1 MNQEQA
7 LFLGSGDAV
16 PMEWLPKRDGI
27 TPISQRENI
36 GKNLRY
42 RLRARR
48 NTRVLAFL
56 ADLLAL
62 LAAFLG
68 AGLVRFG
75 EPLHGNALN
84 TLGAILPVYFIVAI
98 NNRCFHLDAVA
109 RARVG
114 AWNAI
119 MAFLVTL
126 SVVGLVAFFLRVN
139 AEFSRA
145 VLGTGSVA
153 ALVLLPTFRFAAVRA
168 GRILFGGATTSDIVI
183 EDGVSIGPS
192 DAIVIDAQR
201 LGLEPRLDD
210 PVMLDRLG
218 RCIEG
223 ADRVVVACPP
233 ERRAL
238 WAIVLKGAD
247 VHAEVIAA
255 DLDRLGAIGISS
267 FEGES
272 TLIVAASPLGIL
284 DRTLKRILDVGLTLA
299 SLPLAL
305 PIMAAVAIAVRL
317 DSPGPILFKQMRVG
331 LGNRI
336 FHMYKFRSMFSEN
349 TDSLGDR
356 STRRGDDRVTR
367 VGQFIRATSL
377 DELPQL
383 FNVLSGAMSIV
394 GPRPHPLLSK
404 AQDRLF
410 WDIDQTYWHRHAMK
424 PGLTGLAQVRGFR
437 GATET
442 ELDLTN
448 RLRADLEYLS
458 GWTIWRDLMII
469 IATFKVVTHRNA
481 F

>member
-201 LGLEPRLDD
+201 LGLEPRVGRSGYARSARPLHRRRR
-210 PVMLDRLG
+210 PGGCRLSA
-218 RCIEG
+218 G
-223 ADRVVVACPP
+223 AA
-233 ERRAL
+233 RA
-238 WAIVLKGAD
+238 
-247 VHAEVIAA
+247 
-255 DLDRLGAIGISS
+255 
-267 FEGES
+267 
-272 TLIVAASPLGIL
+272 
-284 DRTLKRILDVGLTLA
+284 
-299 SLPLAL
+299 
-305 PIMAAVAIAVRL
+305 
-317 DSPGPILFKQMRVG
+317 
-331 LGNRI
+331 
-336 FHMYKFRSMFSEN
+336 
-349 TDSLGDR
+349 LGDR
-356 STRRGDDRVTR
+356 AEGRRRACRSDCCRSRPSRRDRD
-367 VGQFIRATSL
+367 F
-377 DELPQL
+377 QL
-383 FNVLSGAMSIV
+383 
-394 GPRPHPLLSK
+394 
-404 AQDRLF
+404 
-410 WDIDQTYWHRHAMK
+410 
-424 PGLTGLAQVRGFR
+424 
-437 GATET
+437 
-442 ELDLTN
+442 
-448 RLRADLEYLS
+448 
-458 GWTIWRDLMII
+458 
-469 IATFKVVTHRNA
+469 
-481 F
+481 